1 MPKKAHI
8 SCEKGDAT
16 FTGELPDDQVVE
28 YAYTSTLGEID
39 KTLVNKLKKHH
50 YDTGINTPDGRKLG
64 HKHFDVLLEGGGTGQ
79 IEAFSYVVIF
89 KRNKEG

>member
-16 FTGELPDDQVVE
+16 FTGELPDDQVIE
-28 YAYTSTLGEID
+28 YAYTSTLGEIN
-39 KTLVNKLKKHH
+39 KELVNKLKKHH
-50 YDTGINTPDGRKLG
+50 HDTGIDTSDGRKFG
-64 HKHFDVLLEGGGTGQ
+64 HERFDVLLESGETGQ
-79 IEAFSYVVIF
+79 IEAMSYCVIY